1 MDPILNPRIWYK
13 SYLVLTEL
21 AKSLKMSIIS
31 EIPPEKKDN
40 VILDIGCGTKPYY
53 KLFKHLTKSYIGI
66 DIEKNPDI
74 DIICDAAYLPF
85 KDDSFTIVIST
96 QVLEHVQKPDSVIS
110 EAYRILKKKGVVFLS
125 THGVWSKY
133 GKTDY
138 WRWTDSGLH
147 LLFSKYSDV
156 HVICNGGAIL
166 CFFQLINLYISVLPF
181 GKRILWLI
189 SNILGGLFDKI
200 YRCEKYLIINYLVT
214 GKK

>member
-1 MDPILNPRIWYK
+1 M
-13 SYLVLTEL
+13 
-21 AKSLKMSIIS
+21 
-31 EIPPEKKDN
+31 
-40 VILDIGCGTKPYY
+40 
-53 KLFKHLTKSYIGI
+53 
-66 DIEKNPDI
+66 
-74 DIICDAAYLPF
+74 
-85 KDDSFTIVIST
+85 
-96 QVLEHVQKPDSVIS
+96 IS

-125 THGVWSKY
+125 THGVWSKH